1 MGLRPWED
9 GNSLTAS
16 RELHAEDMRTPVS
29 QGVCWFPKGYGLR
42 GQAALPERPV
52 VSVQEDGRCSKP
64 SLRVDISLYF
74 TPQCLPSEL
83 CCPAVLI
90 SPSVLSS
97 L

>member
-1 MGLRPWED
+1 MGLRPWQG

-16 RELHAEDMRTPVS
+16 GELHTEDMRTPMS

-52 VSVQEDGRCSKP
+52 VSVQEDGRCSKH
-64 SLRVDISLYF
+64 SLWVDISFYR
-74 TPQCLPSEL
+74 TPQHLPSE
-83 CCPAVLI
+83 CHHPAVLI